1 MGNTFEMPSDVT
13 RLSDDELEASLA
25 SAVRSFKA
33 ATQTDVVT
41 PQTLPQLR
49 ELKASIVALKEE
61 QQARI
66 TAAEEAAAEIDQLS
80 SEVFG
85 DESAE
90 ADEAT
95 ESADAAEADETAA
108 EAEADEAT
116 EATASVAVEPA
127 ASQQVRRRSLSLS
140 AVRAKSAG
148 AQSLSKYLPA
158 EQRPGSVE
166 IVASADV
173 PGYAPGVGLDLAG
186 VTEGFM
192 RRASALK
199 TSGQGTGVVASYT
212 LPFGDDLTI
221 NDSSSAPEGS
231 QAVIRAADQRRLSG
245 GDLVASGG
253 WCAPSETVYEI
264 ADVACPDMLWDAPEI
279 SLSRGGLRFFQ
290 TPVLDV
296 NALTW
301 IHTEQDDIAGNEKPC
316 FTVPCPDPVE
326 VRCDAVGICIEAGIL
341 TQRFFPEL
349 ISWYV
354 RNAMVAHEMRIKSA
368 MYDAARAAATPV
380 TVGSTFASFSAVF
393 NAVALQA
400 ADMIE
405 KLSLCDSTAVE
416 VTFPWWLKNMFLAD
430 LMRQGAVGSN
440 AQGEAYINDAFS
452 RIGVRVQFARGLAP
466 AVPTG
471 IGGTTPATVWPGDV
485 EFLIYPAGN
494 FQIGRGAA
502 VDLGVVYDS
511 AKFVTNDHTAAFS
524 EECVALIDRGIE
536 SRIVTVP
543 VCADGAIGRRSD
555 YDCTTPV
562 PPVDPEA

>member
-1 MGNTFEMPSDVT
+1 MGNHFEMPSDVT
-13 RLSDDELEASLA
+13 RLTDDELEASLA
-25 SAVRSFKA
+25 SAVRSFKTA
-33 ATQTDVVT
+33 SQTTEVT

-49 ELKASIVALKEE
+49 ELKASIVALKDE

-85 DESAE
+85 NE
-90 ADEAT
+90 ADEAD
-95 ESADAAEADETAA
+95 EAADAETADA
-108 EAEADEAT
+108 ETTDVDGGDEVEASAQT
-116 EATASVAVEPA
+116 PAPA
-127 ASQQVRRRSLSLS
+127 ATQPVRRNSLSLS

-148 AQSLSKYLPA
+148 TQSLSKYLPV
-158 EQRPGSVE
+158 EQQPGGIE

-173 PGYAPGVGLDLAG
+173 PGYAPGAGLDLSG

-212 LPFGDDLTI
+212 LPFSDDLTI

-279 SLSRGGLRFFQ
+279 NLSRGGLRFFQ

-316 FTVPCPDPVE
+316 FAVPCPDPVE
-326 VRCDAVGICIEAGIL
+326 VRCDAIGICIEAGIL

-368 MYDAARAAATPV
+368 MYDQARAAATPV

-405 KLSLCDSTAVE
+405 KLSLCESTAVE

-430 LMRQGAVGSN
+430 LMRQGTVGSS

-471 IGGTTPATVWPGDV
+471 MGGATPATVWPGTV

-555 YDCTTPV
+555 YACTAEEV
-562 PPVDPEA
+562 PPIEP

>member
-85 DESAE
+85 DEATADGGE
-90 ADEAT
+90 ADEA
-95 ESADAAEADETAA
+95 A
-108 EAEADEAT
+108 ADEAAADEDAGEAEEGD
-116 EATASVAVEPA
+116 EATASQAVEPAA

-316 FTVPCPDPVE
+316 FVVPCPDPVE

-430 LMRQGAVGSN
+430 LMRQGTAGSN
-440 AQGEAYINDAFS
+440 AQAEAYINDAFS

-471 IGGTTPATVWPGDV
+471 IGGTTPATVWPGTV

-555 YDCTTPV
+555 YTCVTTP
-562 PPVDPEA
+562 PDPEA